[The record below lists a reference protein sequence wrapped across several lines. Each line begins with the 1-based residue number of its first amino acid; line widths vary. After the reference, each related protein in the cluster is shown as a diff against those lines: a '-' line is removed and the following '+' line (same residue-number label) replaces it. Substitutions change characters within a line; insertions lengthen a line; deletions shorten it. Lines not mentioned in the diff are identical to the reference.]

1 MNIKLLL
8 ILMPVF
14 LFGQNISY
22 KTITVEP
29 YMSTQSYE
37 HFKRLVLNSST
48 SEAEFIEGFEFQW
61 GYYYTLK
68 VKEEKILPLSDGT
81 RFNYYLTEIVS
92 KEKVPDSLTFIMF
105 VGPLRYYHKI
115 VSDGLNTKEDEQK
128 NYTFSQIND
137 SLYFYMDEVEIEVP
151 QSLQDR
157 FRTKLNEEVGFRGVF
172 TFINKKRIRLKSF
185 K

>member
-1 MNIKLLL
+1 MKIKLLF
-8 ILMPVF
+8 ILLPVF
-14 LFGQNISY
+14 LFGQKISY

-29 YMSTQSYE
+29 YMSEQNYE
-37 HFKRLVLNSST
+37 HFKRLVLNSSA

-68 VKEEKILPLSDGT
+68 VKEEKIMPLSDGT

-92 KEKVPDSLTFIMF
+92 KEKVSDSLTFNMF
-105 VGPLRYYHKI
+105 VDPLRYYHKI
-115 VSDGLNTKEDEQK
+115 VSGDLNTKEDEQK
-128 NYTFSQIND
+128 QYTFSQIND
-137 SLYFYMDEVEIEVP
+137 SVYFYMDEVEIEVP

-157 FRTKLNEEVGFRGVF
+157 FRTKLNKEVGFRGVF